1 MTKLS
6 LSPKSKSLVNLTTA
20 NIPVKKANGG
30 WILLAPKSKI
40 RDVNPDNYPNL
51 PKGVVLK

>member
-1 MTKLS
+1 
-6 LSPKSKSLVNLTTA
+6 LVNLTTA